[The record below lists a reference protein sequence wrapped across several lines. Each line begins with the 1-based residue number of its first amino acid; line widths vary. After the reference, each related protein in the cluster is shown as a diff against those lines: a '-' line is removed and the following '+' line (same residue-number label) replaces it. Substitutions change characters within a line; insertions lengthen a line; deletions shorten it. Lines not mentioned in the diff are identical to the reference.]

1 MANLLGEK
9 INNCR
14 TRIACPLEEWKSEP
28 NSNPVIHP
36 GISRMIEKKNPKHS
50 EKYKLSNLFPHCAVL
65 EK

>member
-1 MANLLGEK
+1 LGK
-9 INNCR
+9 KSIIAGP
-14 TRIACPLEEWKSEP
+14 RIARPLEEWKSEP

-36 GISRMIEKKNPKHS
+36 GISRMIEKKNPQHS